1 MELKQPVVII
11 DGTCDFCNR
20 TVRFILDHEK
30 NSELL
35 FISSQSHPYKSLQQQ
50 FALPNNPDSVILID
64 QGVIYSDS
72 TAAIRICSWLSP
84 PLSLLGVFRV
94 VPRWI
99 RDWVYTKVAAN
110 RQSIVT
116 QSDACALQV
125 NFPRDRFIT

>member
-11 DGTCDFCNR
+11 DGTCGFCNR

-30 NSELL
+30 NTELL
-35 FISSQSHPYKSLQQQ
+35 FISSQSDYLKSLQQQ
-50 FALPNNPDSVILID
+50 FAIPNNPDSVILID
-64 QGVIYSDS
+64 QGVLYSDS
-72 TAAIRICSWLSP
+72 TAALRICSWLSP
-84 PLSLLGVFRV
+84 PLSLLRLFRV

-110 RQSIVT
+110 RHSIFR